1 MLINSKIDF
10 ISTKH
15 HRYNAFGIL
24 GRMRIKWSV
33 GIGMVHPVHHRISTR
48 THIRCSLR
56 DVSKNIKKSFPS
68 FTHHKS
74 AMSCIAMIKKGLRKK
89 WQIPMRN
96 EKNNYCSHVKNILKI
111 GVVEKIVFLPLNH
124 WMIIIYFVKFLN
136 MLTFLLLQKSN
147 KKRAPK
153 TITPR
158 FREAALMRH
167 LCYCSLQFRSLI
179 VGNLTFR
186 SIFNCKTFYSNR
198 QGSWHTKLANG
209 PYATIIERQI
219 DY

>member
-1 MLINSKIDF
+1 MLINPKINF
-10 ISTKH
+10 IRTKH
-15 HRYNAFGIL
+15 HRYNALGIF
-24 GRMRIKWSV
+24 RRVWIKRRV
-33 GIGMVHPVHHRISTR
+33 GIGMVHPMHHRIGAR
-48 THIRCSLR
+48 THIGCPLR
-56 DVSKNIKKSFPS
+56 DVSKNIKKTFPS
-68 FTHHKS
+68 FAHHKR
-74 AMSCIAMIKKGLRKK
+74 AMRRIAMIKKGLRKK

-158 FREAALMRH
+158 FREGALMQH
-167 LCYCSLQFRSLI
+167 LCYCELKFSPLI
-179 VGNLTFR
+179 VDNSILKKILSNVSFPP
-186 SIFNCKTFYSNR
+186 SIF
-198 QGSWHTKLANG
+198 HL
-209 PYATIIERQI
+209 TIWCLCLIIFIALMSPE
-219 DY
+219 YMN